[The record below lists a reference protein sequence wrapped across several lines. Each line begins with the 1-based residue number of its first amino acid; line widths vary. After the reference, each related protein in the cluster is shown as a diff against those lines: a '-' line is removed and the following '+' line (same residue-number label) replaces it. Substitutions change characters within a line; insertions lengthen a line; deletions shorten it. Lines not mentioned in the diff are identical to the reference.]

1 MKIGTRKSSTSL
13 FSAVAVL
20 VLAAVCFQGS
30 PVAAQEACPLPAGVT
45 PPPLPAVTA
54 RDVEEGG
61 ASLMAFSLAARDQLR
76 QGVESVEEAFH
87 IGCLLRQEDSPWR
100 SGSTYL
106 VQLAPNR
113 IFLHARSMA
122 LSGRLLNPLIY
133 VAVLQALGIDP
144 ADLLDPTAALP
155 AFAAAAAG
163 DGGAFDVPH
172 IPGASGYATVYISPN
187 FPIPVILIAGFD
199 VDESHLAE
207 EDIDYGDPAV
217 TAEDVVDHETL
228 KAFVTEAGE
237 YFLQHQTSGILD
249 DSAKARVALRDVN
262 GPWRHDSVYLYVL
275 DVQNNIVLLHATR
288 PDLLELNPLVGTA
301 RDGRTGELILPRV
314 LDAATSGPEG
324 GFVQYYYDDPADDT
338 DSDDTPKVGYA
349 RQFTGELPTGDGRVL
364 PVNFIVGSGFYL
376 KADGEYAQR
385 LLDALDAGQSSI
397 LFGITTPAD
406 GNAVAGDAVAVSAA
420 GAPTETVHFAYRPSG
435 RPAEAFTYVGAAAN
449 RSGMAWFPWDT
460 LGLPDGDYELVALYT
475 EDRGGSVVFDR
486 IELSIGNDAPL
497 DSLDIVEDDG
507 RKTQALQAGV
517 LHEVVTADGAVVT
530 LPPNA
535 LAGDDRITIE
545 AAGAPEPATVPGDA
559 VGTGMVIALASGQE
573 TFRERVTVSLPY
585 YEGLLDERG
594 IPEGDLSL
602 WFFDAEAEAWV
613 PLPGSRVEAD
623 ADRVLAETTQTGEY
637 AIFDAPLPEMAE
649 IMEGSGDGG
658 GGCAAAAVFPGGPV
672 DPTLGVLVGFLL
684 ICLMWRRRRPIRQAA
699 LA

>member
-1 MKIGTRKSSTSL
+1 MKIGTRKSNTSL

-20 VLAAVCFQGS
+20 VLAAICFQGP

-133 VAVLQALGIDP
+133 AAVLQALGINP
-144 ADLLDPTAALP
+144 ADLLDPGAFLA

-163 DGGAFDVPH
+163 DGGAFDVPG

-187 FPIPVILIAGFD
+187 FPIPLILLAGFD

-385 LLDALDAGQSSI
+385 LLEALDDGQSSI
-397 LFGITTPAD
+397 MFGITTPAD
-406 GNAVAGDAVAVSAA
+406 GNAVAGEAVAVSAA
-420 GAPTETVHFAYRPSG
+420 GASAETVHFAYRPSG
-435 RPAEAFTYVGAAAN
+435 RASEAFTYVGAAAN
-449 RSGMAWFPWDT
+449 RSGVAWFPWDT
-460 LGLPDGDYELVALYT
+460 LALPDGDYELVALYT
-475 EDRGGSVVFDR
+475 EDRGDSVVFDR
-486 IELSIGNDAPL
+486 IEVRIGNDAPAE
-497 DSLDIVEDDG
+497 SLDIVEDDG

-517 LHEVVTADGAVVT
+517 LHEVVTADGAVLT
-530 LPPNA
+530 LPPDA

-545 AAGAPEPATVPGDA
+545 AAAAPDPTTAPGDA
-559 VGTGMVIALASGQE
+559 VGTAVAIALASGQE
-573 TFRERVTVSLPY
+573 TFHDAVTVSLPY
-585 YEGLLDERG
+585 YEGILDEEE

-602 WFFDAEAEAWV
+602 WFFDAESDAWV
-613 PLPGSRVEAD
+613 PLSGSRVQPE
-623 ADRVLAETTQTGEY
+623 ADRVVAETTQTG
-637 AIFDAPLPEMAE
+637 
-649 IMEGSGDGG
+649 
-658 GGCAAAAVFPGGPV
+658 
-672 DPTLGVLVGFLL
+672 
-684 ICLMWRRRRPIRQAA
+684 
-699 LA
+699 